1 MTAKLGYIIDWKTNT
16 VPVKLSTGCNEE
28 PKSAAISQNVFSETL
43 VIKEV
48 SWGKRFQLYK

>member
-16 VPVKLSTGCNEE
+16 VPAKLSTGCNEE
-28 PKSAAISQNVFSETL
+28 PKLVAISQNVFSETL

-48 SWGKRFQLYK
+48 SWGKRLYK